1 MGGIVLVAAVANVP
15 ASRWALASRAR
26 YGVTTHTG

>member
-1 MGGIVLVAAVANVP
+1 MGGLVLLAAVGNVP
-15 ASRWALASRAR
+15 ASDWALRTRAR